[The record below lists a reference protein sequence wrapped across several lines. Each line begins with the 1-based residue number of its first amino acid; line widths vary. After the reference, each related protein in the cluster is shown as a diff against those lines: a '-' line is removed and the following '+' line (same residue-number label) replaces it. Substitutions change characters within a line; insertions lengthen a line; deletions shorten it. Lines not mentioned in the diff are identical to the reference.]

1 MLRSFLLFL
10 KLAAL
15 VLVAVWVVRRP
26 GLVSI
31 DWEGYRL
38 TTSVGVALLALL
50 LLLVAVVL
58 GYRLWR
64 AVIGGPDSLRRRRQ
78 EARRARGYRA
88 LTRALVAVAAGD
100 VEAAKRQTRAADALL
115 NDVPLALLLQAQMAQ
130 LAGDEA
136 SATRHC
142 EAMLKRTDT
151 EFLGLKGLLTQ
162 ALHAG
167 DQARALTLARR
178 AQKLAPKAPWPAEA
192 RFELEARARDWD
204 AALSSLDRARRAG
217 HNSRRLRHHRAALLV
232 ERSRHLE
239 RTGSIEEALVAARQA
254 HDEEPGLE
262 PAAAALIRLQL
273 GTDNRRAATRTLLQ
287 AWRAGPHPEL
297 ASLWGSVEPG
307 GELARVKRFEA
318 LLEQG
323 GESAESHFA
332 LGRACLEAK
341 LWGQARSLLERAL
354 ALAPERRVHLALAD
368 LARATGRDA
377 EAQQWLAKSAQALA
391 DPAWLCRACGA
402 TLESWGALCPA
413 CGGFDTAEWR
423 SAGAAAQSASG
434 NLPAL
439 RF

>member
-1 MLRSFLLFL
+1 MLRTGLLFL

-26 GLVSI
+26 GTVSI

-50 LLLVAVVL
+50 VLLVAVVL

-64 AVIGGPDSLRRRRQ
+64 ALLGGPDSLRRRRQ
-78 EARRARGYRA
+78 ETRRARGYRA
-88 LTRALVAVAAGD
+88 LTRGLVAVAAGD

-115 NDVPLALLLQAQMAQ
+115 NDVPLSLLLQAQMAQ
-130 LAGDEA
+130 LTGDQAG
-136 SATRHC
+136 ATKHF
-142 EAMLKRTDT
+142 EAMLKRADT
-151 EFLGLKGLLTQ
+151 EFLGLKGLLAQ
-162 ALHAG
+162 ALQTG
-167 DQARALTLARR
+167 DRARALTLARR

-204 AALSSLDRARRAG
+204 AALASLERARRAG
-217 HNSRRLRHHRAALLV
+217 QNPRKLRHHRAALLV
-232 ERSRHLE
+232 ERARHLE

-297 ASLWGSVEPG
+297 ASLWGGVEPG
-307 GELARVKRFEA
+307 GELARVKRFET

-332 LGRACLEAK
+332 LGRASIEAK
-341 LWGQARSLLERAL
+341 LWGQARAHLEKAL
-354 ALAPERRVHLALAD
+354 ALAPERRVHLALAE
-368 LARATGRDA
+368 LARATGREP
-377 EAQQWLAKSAQALA
+377 EAQQWLAKSAHALA
-391 DPAWLCRACGA
+391 DPAWSCRACGTA
-402 TLESWGALCPA
+402 LESWNALCPS
-413 CGGFDTAEWR
+413 CGAFDTVEWR
-423 SAGAAAQSASG
+423 IASAPARGASG